1 MENLL
6 QLTVNALA
14 LGSVY
19 ALVALAFI
27 LVSEATGVVNFATGQ
42 FVMAGC
48 FFGVTTLINWGMPT
62 WPGYAV
68 ALAMMLV
75 FGIVFYLVVYRPL
88 QDSSVVS
95 VIIGTVAAGIVIQ
108 NLALL
113 VWGSLAFRPVSPF
126 GARRSASSGYV
137 TSAVSVLRRDHD
149 RC

>member
-6 QLTVNALA
+6 QLAVNGLA

-19 ALVALAFI
+19 ALVALGFI

-42 FVMAGC
+42 FVMLGC
-48 FFGVTTLINWGMPT
+48 FFGVASGLQWGMPVGR
-62 WPGYAV
+62 GYPL

-75 FGIVFYLVVYRPL
+75 FGLVFYLLVYRPL
-88 QDSSVVS
+88 QNASIVS
-95 VIIGTVAAGIVIQ
+95 VIIGTVAAGIVMQ

-126 GARRSASSGYV
+126 
-137 TSAVSVLRRDHD
+137 
-149 RC
+149 